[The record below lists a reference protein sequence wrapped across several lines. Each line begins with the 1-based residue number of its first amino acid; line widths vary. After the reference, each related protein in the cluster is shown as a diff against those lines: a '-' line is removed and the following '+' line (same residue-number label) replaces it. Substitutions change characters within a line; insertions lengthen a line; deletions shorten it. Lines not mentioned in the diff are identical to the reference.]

1 VSPAATLPAAG
12 YGPPD
17 RLVTVGGQLTVRVFP
32 ENGDPPLDFDFAG
45 LPVAAP
51 LRMSLAEAFARV
63 TGPAGTRHASISAVG
78 LMRDLRLFARVLAEA
93 AHPPETVAELAAAH
107 ADAFRLLVGGQ
118 GARRLSSLRVLC
130 RALPDVPDG
139 FTARLHMPAR
149 QLRTASRQ
157 DAYSRQEF
165 ERVAA
170 AARED
175 LRAAAGRIRRNR
187 ELLRRWR
194 DGELDPVRDP
204 AGWRKGQVLDHVD
217 RCADVPRGPDG
228 RSSAG
233 DVGRVVDLVTA
244 LHLTMREVGALTVL
258 FACMTGQNAGT
269 LQRLPAG
276 HHRAD
281 GHAPAA
287 IGVALVDLVKP
298 RRGRH
303 RAHLTV
309 PLTDLPAWL
318 GAPDLPPAE
327 VSPHAQL
334 HTPFGLYLL
343 ALELTA
349 SSRAVLGTDRLLVYW
364 SVARG
369 GGHGRGLWPAGDE
382 LVPYWGR
389 ANPVPGEGLDQAPLV
404 LDSRRLR
411 RTYVELHQ
419 KPVAHTEQTLASRYL
434 LRNRQSLGDYQRVV
448 ARVLEEQVRRARTG
462 SLALTLTTADV
473 AAARTD
479 PDAVAARLGIDRPT
493 LDQLLAGR
501 LDTVL
506 AACVDHTNSPHAPAG
521 QPCTASFLLC
531 LSCRCARVEP
541 RHLPALVVARDALD
555 DRRAALAPLTWA
567 ERFAAPHAQLT
578 DLLDQ
583 FPQPA
588 VAAARRDATEN
599 DRRLVTRL
607 LNRELD
613 LP

>member
-1 VSPAATLPAAG
+1 MSPAATLPGAG
-12 YGPPD
+12 YEPPD
-17 RLVTVGGQLTVRVFP
+17 RLITVGWKLTVRVFP
-32 ENGDPPLDFDFAG
+32 ENGDPAVDFDFTG
-45 LPVAAP
+45 LPVAEP
-51 LRMSLAEAFARV
+51 LRVSLAEAFAQV
-63 TGPAGTRHASISAVG
+63 TGPAGTRRAGVSAMG
-78 LMRDLRLFARVLAEA
+78 LMHDLRLFARVLAEA
-93 AHPPETVAELAAAH
+93 VHPPESVAELAVAH
-107 ADAFRLLVGGQ
+107 ADAFRLLVGGE
-118 GARRLSSLRVLC
+118 GARRLSSLRVIC
-130 RALPDVPDG
+130 RALPGVSDG
-139 FTARLHMPAR
+139 FAAHLRMPAR
-149 QLRTASRQ
+149 QVRSATRQ
-157 DAYSRQEF
+157 DAYSRHEF

-175 LRAAAGRIRRNR
+175 LRAAADRILGSR

-194 DGELDPVRDP
+194 DGDLDPACDH
-204 AGWRKGQVLDHVD
+204 AAWRRGQVLDHVD
-217 RCADVPRGPDG
+217 RCADVPRGPNG
-228 RSSAG
+228 RSIALDAG
-233 DVGRVVDLVTA
+233 GSLDLVTA
-244 LHLTMREVGALTVL
+244 LHLTMREVGAFTVL
-258 FACMTGQNAGT
+258 FACMTGHNAGT

-281 GHAPAA
+281 GRAPAS

-318 GAPDLPPAE
+318 GAPDRPPAE
-327 VSPHAQL
+327 VSPHSQL

-349 SSRAVLGTDRLLVYW
+349 SSRAVLGTNRLLVYW
-364 SVARG
+364 SAWGGGRG
-369 GGHGRGLWPAGDE
+369 GGLRPARDE

-389 ANPVPGEGLDQAPLV
+389 VHPVPGDGPDAAPLV

-419 KPVAHTEQTLASRYL
+419 KPVAHTEQILANRYL
-434 LRNRQSLGDYQRVV
+434 LSNRRSLSDYQRVV
-448 ARVLEEQVRRARTG
+448 SWVLEEQVRRARAG
-462 SLALTLTTADV
+462 SLALTLTADDV
-473 AAARTD
+473 ARARTD
-479 PDAVAARLGIDRPT
+479 PEAASARLGIDRPT
-493 LDQLLAGR
+493 LDRLLAGR

-541 RHLPALVVARDALD
+541 RHLPALVAAREALD
-555 DRRAALAPLTWA
+555 ERREALGPLAWA

-588 VAAARRDATEN
+588 VAAAHRDVTE
-599 DRRLVTRL
+599 DERHLVARL